1 MKIQVENLITHE
13 SDIYDVAQIPCIG
26 EKVGLIEEEDLYEVK
41 AVFHMLNA
49 NPETQIAAIVRVA

>member
-41 AVFHMLNA
+41 DVFHMLNA
-49 NPETQIAAIVRVA
+49 NPLTIAAIVRVA